1 MAAVLCRWLVI
12 ILVAI
17 LLADHRSTASGC
29 MGSGSG
35 PVTGTCEAW
44 CHNKYIGILACP
56 AGCVY
61 ITHDDLP
68 TRHHDLPTISC
79 LGTPCPAG
87 LFCEA
92 GCTSSSGTGI
102 CPAGVFC
109 EAGCTSSSG
118 TGGCPAGSY
127 YTAATGLKTVSECSG
142 TACPAGLFCEAGCTS
157 SSGSGRCPAGSYYN
171 STGATSSATC
181 LGIPCPAGLFCE
193 AGCTSSKG
201 TGKCPEGSF
210 YSKLGAKSILECS
223 GVPCPTG
230 SVPTSHVDG
239 PPTCEVKS
247 VTVCRPGSGLLP
259 PSTKKANDAVCEK
272 CAVGWISSSFDAS
285 PCILHVGAVAGA
297 VVGVAVVVA
306 ILVFA
311 LLVRRHRSAANK
323 ARDRWSAAAPP
334 RANSDAQIMLQEVL
348 LPSGE
353 QYVEVMMSENKDAIT
368 DCKVDTGDSKSN
380 VLPPALSV
388 TLPPPPP
395 WSVAHVTAQDSP
407 VMDKDVAECIMSYSA
422 SVQVFRDRYR
432 LPDDID
438 ALVKRGRQRLN
449 EYYSEIERSYSP
461 FLPAEEFK
469 RRRTECLKMDQ
480 DCNEDTSHQ
489 LGVRV
494 LGYME
499 ETLQL
504 LCVRNAIRGKAKGN
518 GMSGYARSLIDKGRI
533 TEHIGD
539 KLHEAARFRNVN
551 IGHESVGSGQG
562 VTINPA
568 KTHEFLRLYLDLLN
582 ESCVAAAAV
591 DDNVSEDSG
600 GAEYPI
606 DSKGGDEANR
616 TPTPQPPTPWRSEEG
631 KHF

>member
-1 MAAVLCRWLVI
+1 M
-12 ILVAI
+12 
-17 LLADHRSTASGC
+17 
-29 MGSGSG
+29 
-35 PVTGTCEAW
+35 
-44 CHNKYIGILACP
+44 
-56 AGCVY
+56 
-61 ITHDDLP
+61 
-68 TRHHDLPTISC
+68 
-79 LGTPCPAG
+79 
-87 LFCEA
+87 
-92 GCTSSSGTGI
+92 
-102 CPAGVFC
+102 
-109 EAGCTSSSG
+109 
-118 TGGCPAGSY
+118 
-127 YTAATGLKTVSECSG
+127 
-142 TACPAGLFCEAGCTS
+142 
-157 SSGSGRCPAGSYYN
+157 
-171 STGATSSATC
+171 
-181 LGIPCPAGLFCE
+181 
-193 AGCTSSKG
+193 
-201 TGKCPEGSF
+201 
-210 YSKLGAKSILECS
+210 
-223 GVPCPTG
+223 
-230 SVPTSHVDG
+230 
-239 PPTCEVKS
+239 
-247 VTVCRPGSGLLP
+247 CRPGSGLLP

-285 PCILHVGAVAGA
+285 PCILHVGAIAGAVAGA
-297 VVGVAVVVA
+297 VVGVVVVVV
-306 ILVFA
+306 ILIFA
-311 LLVRRHRSAANK
+311 LLTRRRRSAANK
-323 ARDRWSAAAPP
+323 ARDRWSAAAP

-368 DCKVDTGDSKSN
+368 DCKVADCKVDIGDSKTN
-380 VLPPALSV
+380 VLLPALSV
-388 TLPPPPP
+388 SLPPPPP
-395 WSVAHVTAQDSP
+395 WSVAHVTARDSP

-432 LPDDID
+432 LPDDMD

-518 GMSGYARSLIDKGRI
+518 GMSGYARSLVDKGRI

-600 GAEYPI
+600 EAEYPI
-606 DSKGGDEANR
+606 DSKGGDGANR
-616 TPTPQPPTPWRSEEG
+616 TPTPQLPTPRRGEEG